1 MYLQRVS
8 HFVKEIFLHV
18 TGWFNKIIYLKKN
31 FTVREENLNRKFLE
45 MFYYFKI

>member
-8 HFVKEIFLHV
+8 HFVKGFFLHV
-18 TGWFNKIIYLKKN
+18 TGRFNKIIYLKKN
-31 FTVREENLNRKFLE
+31 FTVSQKKLNRMFLA